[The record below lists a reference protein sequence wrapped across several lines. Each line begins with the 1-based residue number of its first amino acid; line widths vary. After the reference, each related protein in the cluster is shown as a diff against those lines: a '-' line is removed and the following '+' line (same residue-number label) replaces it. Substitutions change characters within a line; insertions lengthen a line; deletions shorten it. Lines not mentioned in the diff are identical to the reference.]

1 MLGLLNIPNIDLTLD
16 LTFLQI
22 SDFIHHTS
30 DICHLPLHPYVRDDV
45 RDNVRSDGRDGVRDK

>member
-22 SDFIHHTS
+22 SDFIHQTS
-30 DICHLPLHPYVRDDV
+30 ATFLYTPMLGMMLGIMLGLMVGLAY
-45 RDNVRSDGRDGVRDK
+45 RS